1 MLQGRRPH
9 RSAYH
14 GRWRH
19 GDSEWARAVEAEHG
33 PIRLAFQESAG
44 IVEVGLQ
51 TPPLFVASLCIERG
65 DQIHMM
71 HASSAVGH
79 GTYVRR
85 AGTWTL
91 TEPFEWRLRGADGAP
106 ATANEQSRHFEL
118 YGWVANTVTTGMA
131 GQTDFR
137 ISARFLGGRVIRMAL
152 GLLLEGDGSDVEGW
166 PPAPGED
173 GCTDRSTIAGPLP
186 DSADFHPS
194 SWALL
199 EFEEITR

>member
-1 MLQGRRPH
+1 M
-9 RSAYH
+9 
-14 GRWRH
+14 
-19 GDSEWARAVEAEHG
+19 EAEHG

-118 YGWVANTVTTGMA
+118 YGLSL
-131 GQTDFR
+131 
-137 ISARFLGGRVIRMAL
+137 IHI
-152 GLLLEGDGSDVEGW
+152 
-166 PPAPGED
+166 
-173 GCTDRSTIAGPLP
+173 
-186 DSADFHPS
+186 
-194 SWALL
+194 
-199 EFEEITR
+199 